1 MKPIKNAY
9 VLLFKLISFLGYI
22 KNNVEGFNMKT
33 QLCVIT
39 FYTGQVACIKE
50 KIRLEL
56 SEKDAEDIRVMTVD
70 SFQGSECDCIILSFV
85 RSNNHHNIGFIQD
98 PRRLNVALTRAKFLL
113 LAVGDTN
120 TLCYG
125 RHRTS
130 DSRCDMVC
138 PVGELIQFA
147 SEAEIILDASEFVRD
162 HPGMIFES
170 KWVLQSSIQ

>member
-1 MKPIKNAY
+1 MKPIKNVY
-9 VLLFKLISFLGYI
+9 VLLFTLISFLGYI

-125 RHRTS
+125 KQGSNRTS
-130 DSRCDMVC
+130 DKCDKEC

-147 SEAEIILDASEFVRD
+147 SEADIILDASEFVRD

-170 KWVLQSSIQ
+170 K

>member
-85 RSNNHHNIGFIQD
+85 RSNNQHKIGFIHD

-125 RHRTS
+125 KQGSNRTS
-130 DSRCDMVC
+130 EKCDKEC

-162 HPGMIFES
+162 HPGMIFEF
-170 KWVLQSSIQ
+170 K